1 MEVLNSSLGWIMKQC
16 YFLCG
21 NYGLAIILFTILT
34 KIILLPI
41 SVWVQKNSIKMV
53 KIQPDVNFLKIDHFG
68 DPDAI
73 AEGQSALYKKE
84 GYRPLAS
91 LIPLAIQIVL
101 LMAVIAAIRAGMND
115 PSIDMKFLGVDMSL
129 VPSEH
134 GGWLILSPILA
145 GVSAWIMCAAQNAAN
160 VLQSEQA
167 GWNKWGMLVLS
178 VALSLYLGWFVP
190 VGVAVY
196 WIASNLLAVAQ
207 LYILNWAINPKDYVD
222 YERLEESKRGLE
234 ELQQLGKRKNDRQAR
249 ANAKREREDYKRFF
263 SVVNKHLVFYS
274 ESSGFYKYYR
284 GMIEYILDNTNIS
297 IHYITSDPNDQVFEL
312 AKTRPGLKPYYIGE
326 KKLITLMMKLDCD
339 VMVMTMPDL
348 ENYHIKRSYVRKD
361 IEYVYIPHGMGS
373 YNLTL
378 RRGCVD
384 HYDSVFCCGK
394 HHNEELRQMEEAN
407 GTPEKVLVNWGYSL
421 LDDMIHDYESE
432 KHIVHNK
439 PYILIAP
446 SWQKDNIVDSC
457 LEKMLDSL
465 GGRGYSIIVRPHP
478 QHVRHMGDY
487 MERLKEKYANSED
500 IEIQTDFS
508 SNSTVFD
515 ADLLITDWSDIA
527 WEYSFTTKKPVLFI
541 NTPMKIMNP
550 DYQKIA
556 SVPFNIWMRN
566 EIGHCVELDK
576 LDTLPDE
583 VAFLLSHSKKYS
595 EKICTLCSEYVY
607 NLGSSSKAGADYIV
621 KAIQRKIKERKEA
634 NEKNN

>member
-21 NYGLAIILFTILT
+21 NYGLAIILFTLLT

-53 KIQPDVNFLKIDHFG
+53 KIQPDVNFLKIKHFG

-73 AEGQSALYKKE
+73 AEGQSELYKKE

-91 LIPLAIQIVL
+91 LIPLAIQIIL
-101 LMAVIAAIRAGMND
+101 LMAVIAAIRAGMDD
-115 PSIDMKFLGVDMSL
+115 PSIDMNFLGVDMSL

-134 GGWLILSPILA
+134 GGWLVLSPILA

-160 VLQSEQA
+160 VLQVEQA

-196 WIASNLLAVAQ
+196 WIASNLLAVAL

-234 ELQQLGKRKNDRQAR
+234 ELQQLGKRKNDRQSR
-249 ANAKREREDYKRFF
+249 ADAKREREDYKRFF

-284 GMIEYILDNTNIS
+284 GMIEYILDHTNIS

-339 VMVMTMPDL
+339 VMVMTMAL
-348 ENYHIKRSYVRKD
+348 KYTLC
-361 IEYVYIPHGMGS
+361 
-373 YNLTL
+373 LTHS
-378 RRGCVD
+378 V
-384 HYDSVFCCGK
+384 SVFSY
-394 HHNEELRQMEEAN
+394 HL
-407 GTPEKVLVNWGYSL
+407 
-421 LDDMIHDYESE
+421 
-432 KHIVHNK
+432 
-439 PYILIAP
+439 
-446 SWQKDNIVDSC
+446 
-457 LEKMLDSL
+457 
-465 GGRGYSIIVRPHP
+465 
-478 QHVRHMGDY
+478 
-487 MERLKEKYANSED
+487 NSV
-500 IEIQTDFS
+500 TSVSHFS
-508 SNSTVFD
+508 FGLT
-515 ADLLITDWSDIA
+515 A
-527 WEYSFTTKKPVLFI
+527 
-541 NTPMKIMNP
+541 
-550 DYQKIA
+550 
-556 SVPFNIWMRN
+556 
-566 EIGHCVELDK
+566 
-576 LDTLPDE
+576 
-583 VAFLLSHSKKYS
+583 
-595 EKICTLCSEYVY
+595 
-607 NLGSSSKAGADYIV
+607 
-621 KAIQRKIKERKEA
+621 
-634 NEKNN
+634 